1 MFIKSILI
9 VTLAILVRGTLPRYR
24 IDQLILLNWK
34 LFIFINIFFFNQL
47 ILLNII
53 FKLA

>member
-24 IDQLILLNWK
+24 IDQLILLN
-34 LFIFINIFFFNQL
+34 
-47 ILLNII
+47 
-53 FKLA
+53 

>member
-1 MFIKSILI
+1 MFIKSIILVI
-9 VTLAILVRGTLPRYR
+9 LAILIRGTLPRYR

-34 LFIFINIFFFNQL
+34 LLIFINIFFFIQ
-47 ILLNII
+47 ITLLNLV